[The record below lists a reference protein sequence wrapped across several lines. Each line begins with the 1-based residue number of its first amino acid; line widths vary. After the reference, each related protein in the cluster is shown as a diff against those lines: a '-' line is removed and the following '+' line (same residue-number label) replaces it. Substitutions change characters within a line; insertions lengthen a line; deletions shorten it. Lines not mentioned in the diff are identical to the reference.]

1 MMPPTYPELFLII
14 LFAIVAL
21 DCKQPIID
29 AVLVE
34 LEPIQ
39 ARAAEFERDPER
51 VRAII
56 HEGSE
61 AARDVARETLD
72 EVRQAMGLAYT

>member
-1 MMPPTYPELFLII
+1 L
-14 LFAIVAL
+14 
-21 DCKQPIID
+21 ID

-34 LEPIQ
+34 LEPLQ
-39 ARAAEFERDPER
+39 ERAREFEREPER